1 MRENAAINLQNRPED
16 GAKTRRICKKNV
28 KISARRLRSQPS
40 VLRFFAFF
48 QIRSEVFHRGGD
60 TQKLTLGAPKATNDA
75 KTRCGLNAR
84 ERFLWFF
91 FGSGCGAIF
100 FRTVKEW
107 VP

>member
-1 MRENAAINLQNRPED
+1 MQPSTY
-16 GAKTRRICKKNV
+16 KTDPTTAPKRVEFVKKNV

-48 QIRSEVFHRGGD
+48 QVRSEVFHRGGD
-60 TQKLTLGAPKATNDA
+60 TQKLTPGAPKATNDA

-100 FRTVKEW
+100 FRMVEEW